1 MILADTT
8 VWVDHLRSGSKDM
21 YRLLGQGQ
29 ILIHPF
35 VIAELA
41 LGSLGDRTRTLALLD
56 RMPQVQVAQLKEVR
70 ALIEARTLY
79 SLGIGVV
86 DAHLIASVLISA
98 PALLWTRD
106 KRLRLVAENMAIHAN
121 LP

>member
-1 MILADTT
+1 LILADTS
-8 VWVDHLRSGSKDM
+8 VWVDHLRSGSPQM
-21 YRLLGQGQ
+21 RRLLGQGQ

-56 RMPQVQVAQLKEVR
+56 RLPQVQVAQLSEVR

-79 SLGIGVV
+79 ALGIGVV

-106 KRLRLVAENMAIHAN
+106 KRLRLVAENMALHAN